1 MLRFCL
7 FMMSLYATAYCFY
20 FGYNWGGGFSLLVAA
35 LLFAQA
41 FFQGAADSLPIGDE

>member
-1 MLRFCL
+1 MLRLCL
-7 FMMSLYATAYCFY
+7 FMMFLYAAAYCFY
-20 FGYNWGGGFSLLVAA
+20 FGHNWGGVFSLLVAA